1 MKLSI
6 IVPVYN
12 VEAWLERCLN
22 SLLSIGLHFSD
33 YEIIAVNDGSTDQS
47 LRVLTRFAQKHQK
60 EAPKIEIVNQDNGG
74 LSAARNKG
82 LSIANGDYVWF
93 VDSDD
98 YIEAAHIK
106 TLVEQCVNY
115 NLDVLCF
122 GLQLTYDD
130 GKIIPYHIKDLSNG
144 SVLNG
149 EVFITKVDMPPAAW
163 CALYKREFLL
173 NNKLF
178 FMEGIIHEDQEF
190 TPRAYYLAQRIMFK
204 QIIVYNYVQRE
215 GSIMKN
221 GSKKER
227 RAKDLLKVADSLYTF
242 TCNHL
247 RVNSE
252 AYDVMMNKI
261 AFVFGQS
268 LRNYSGSCA
277 ICDYTSKPYYPIPL
291 NNRQKFKEKLK
302 YSLINKSVRMYLLI
316 YRYLN
321 IQ

>member
-6 IVPVYN
+6 IVPIYN

-22 SLLSIGLHFSD
+22 SLISIGLHFSD
-33 YEIIAVNDGSTDQS
+33 YEIIAVNDGSTDHS
-47 LRVLTRFAQKHQK
+47 LRVLTRFAQNHQK

-190 TPRAYYLAQRIMFK
+190 TPRAYYLAQRIMFE
-204 QIIVYNYVQRE
+204 QTVVYNYVQRE

-227 RAKDLLKVADSLYTF
+227 RAKDLLKVADSLYAF
-242 TCNHL
+242 TCKNL
-247 RVNSE
+247 KENSE

-268 LRNYSGSCA
+268 LRNFSGSCA
-277 ICDYTSKPYYPIPL
+277 INDYTSKPYYPLML
-291 NNRQKFKEKLK
+291 NSCQKFKEKLK
-302 YSLINKSVRMYLLI
+302 YSLINKSVRFYLLI
-316 YRYLN
+316 YGFL
-321 IQ
+321 I